1 MHCQNAQRILSLTL
15 TSLETGSFYCHC
27 CSTSRIEPSLFLLI
41 CVTSSLFKVQGRGMW
56 LIKPRSYTL
65 AAREAGRGVS
75 CLCSFYSDRW
85 ILLSTKISKKGHLQ
99 LQEGHLD
106 IWQPRTKH
114 SKQNTS
120 NQCPPQTPTSRL
132 HFISWEQSISKHFF
146 FFSFQ
151 LASNIDIE
159 RPQKIKTLRA
169 TAKKVRKLPGI
180 SWLGLLK
187 L

>member
-1 MHCQNAQRILSLTL
+1 MLSLTL

-27 CSTSRIEPSLFLLI
+27 CCTSRIEPSLFLLI

-75 CLCSFYSDRW
+75 CLCSFYGGRW
-85 ILLSTKISKKGHLQ
+85 ILSSTKIPKKGHLQ

-106 IWQPRTKH
+106 ICQPRTKH

-146 FFSFQ
+146 FLCFSVSFKYRYRT
-151 LASNIDIE
+151 S
-159 RPQKIKTLRA
+159 QKIKALGA